1 MVTPLVLYEG
11 QYKSTENKGVC
22 KYYSFV
28 ALLSINVNDQVSGK
42 RLLSIN

>member
-1 MVTPLVLYEG
+1 MVTPLVLNDG

-28 ALLSINVNDQVSGK
+28 ALSSLKENDEVSG
-42 RLLSIN
+42 

>member
-1 MVTPLVLYEG
+1 MVTPLVLNDS

-28 ALLSINVNDQVSGK
+28 AQSSLNENDQVSG
-42 RLLSIN
+42 